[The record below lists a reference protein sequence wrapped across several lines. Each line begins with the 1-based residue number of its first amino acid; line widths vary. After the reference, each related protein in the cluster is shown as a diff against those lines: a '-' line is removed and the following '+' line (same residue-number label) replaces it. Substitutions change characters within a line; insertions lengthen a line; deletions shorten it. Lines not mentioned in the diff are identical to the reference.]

1 MSMGLRIVSKRRVV
15 PNRGKNEQFVHR
27 TRQFLESLL
36 IVNDSLT
43 DLRLFRTVFYKDPP
57 GKQKRSVNC
66 KHLHSGG
73 LYRANKI

>member
-1 MSMGLRIVSKRRVV
+1 
-15 PNRGKNEQFVHR
+15 
-27 TRQFLESLL
+27 L